1 MQLVELQEKLSY
13 FDQNDIQPYA
23 ISYDPVE
30 TLKTFAEKHNIIY
43 PILSDVNGDVIRA
56 FDIFNHLVP
65 EGHRWYGVPF
75 PGTYM
80 VDVNGLVID
89 KSFYADYG
97 VRDSVARM
105 LQKTFQIDSRGLPV
119 QTIENDDLKARAY
132 LSSNTIRRGQVQT
145 FTLNIAIKNN
155 RHIYAPQVTGGY
167 IPTSLTFDPV
177 EDVTFGTLTY
187 PDPIQKEL
195 LGETV
200 SLYEKHLRLTTT
212 IENKRR
218 EDFTLRAHLD
228 YQACDDKEC
237 YMPQRLTIEL
247 PITYLENV

>member
-1 MQLVELQEKLSY
+1 VELQDKLSY

-30 TLKTFAEKHNIIY
+30 TLTVFAEKHNITY
-43 PILSDVNGDVIRA
+43 PILSDVDSTVIRA

-80 VDVNGLVID
+80 VDANGIVID

-97 VRDSVARM
+97 IRDSVARM

-119 QTIENDDLKARAY
+119 QTLENEDLKVRAY
-132 LSSNTIRRGQVQT
+132 VSSDTIRRGQVH
-145 FTLNIAIKNN
+145 TLTLDIALKND

-167 IPTSLTFDPV
+167 IPTSLTFDAI
-177 EDVTFGTLTY
+177 EDVRLGTVTY
-187 PDPIQKEL
+187 PDPIHKEM
-195 LGETV
+195 LGENVPVYENHIRLNTTV
-200 SLYEKHLRLTTT
+200 ASRK
-212 IENKRR
+212 R
-218 EDFTLRAHLD
+218 EDFTIHGHLD
-228 YQACDDKEC
+228 YQACDENEC
-237 YMPQRLTIEL
+237 YMPQKLTFEL
-247 PITYLENV
+247 PLTYLENV

>member
-1 MQLVELQEKLSY
+1 MELQDKLSY
-13 FDQNDIQPYA
+13 FDQNDIHPYA
-23 ISYDPVE
+23 ISYDSVE
-30 TLKTFAEKHNIIY
+30 TLTVFAEKHNITY
-43 PILSDVNGDVIRA
+43 PILSDVNSEVIRA

-65 EGHRWYGVPF
+65 KDHRWYGVPF

-80 VDVNGLVID
+80 VDAKGIVID

-132 LSSNTIRRGQVQT
+132 LSSGTMRRGQVQT
-145 FTLNIAIKNN
+145 FTLDIALKNN

-167 IPTSLTFDPV
+167 IPTSLTFDPIKEV
-177 EDVTFGTLTY
+177 RINTVTY
-187 PDPIQKEL
+187 PNAIHKKM
-195 LGETV
+195 LGENV
-200 SLYEKHLRLTTT
+200 AVYEKHIRLTTT
-212 IENKRR
+212 VLNRKREN
-218 EDFTLRAHLD
+218 FTLSAQLD
-228 YQACDDKEC
+228 YQACDDNEC
-237 YMPQRLTIEL
+237 YMPQKLTFEL